1 MTEKFCVK
9 KGNTLSSLSLRDFPD
24 SQRILLLASLPQLEE
39 GHLVSGLGSLVDW
52 HSGYDT
58 SV

>member
-1 MTEKFCVK
+1 MTEKFHVK
-9 KGNTLSSLSLRDFPD
+9 KGNTLPSLSLRDFSV
-24 SQRILLLASLPQLEE
+24 SQGILLPASLPQLEE

-52 HSGYDT
+52 HSSYDT